1 MDHLSA
7 NNQNGDM
14 ICKLLF
20 GTEEVYNDVSTAS
33 SMIKY
38 LKSWNLIKIA
48 IGLNSIG
55 LSTGNTSEHRILYS
69 SAINS
74 VHEKH

>member
-1 MDHLSA
+1 M
-7 NNQNGDM
+7 
-14 ICKLLF
+14 
-20 GTEEVYNDVSTAS
+20 
-33 SMIKY
+33 
-38 LKSWNLIKIA
+38 A
-48 IGLNSIG
+48 ISLNSMG